1 MLRKVS
7 QLFQSKNSDSPRRR
21 VQAQHTQDI
30 PNNNNPSRDTPPSLP
45 PTCPSEHIPRNIL
58 AFRTITKL
66 LSQIQQEKAFQVSR
80 LEAKLPQ
87 PHQRLE
93 LRLSNA
99 FSTVAVIEHEVVA
112 VVTKRAEE
120 SLQVIACT
128 QTSINQGLLTTPLPP
143 RPLSQVWHL
152 LFTQNDHRSDAETA
166 IHSTAEATISE
177 AKILAGI
184 DFDDD
189 RTLKLYVDEYW

>member
-7 QLFQSKNSDSPRRR
+7 QLFQSKNSDSPCRR

-80 LEAKLPQ
+80 LEAKLPK

-99 FSTVAVIEHEVVA
+99 FATIAVIEHEIVA
-112 VVTKRAEE
+112 VVTKRTPE
-120 SLQVIACT
+120 SLKVFACP
-128 QTSINQGLLTTPLPP
+128 QTPINDGPPITPL
-143 RPLSQVWHL
+143 RSRLLSQIWHL
-152 LFTQNDHRSDAETA
+152 LITQNYRRSDLQPA
-166 IHSTAEATISE
+166 ILSTKEPTIGDVR
-177 AKILAGI
+177 IVTNI
-184 DFDDD
+184 DLDDD
-189 RTLKLYVDEYW
+189 KKLKLYVDEHW

>member
-30 PNNNNPSRDTPPSLP
+30 PNKNNPSRDTPPSRP
-45 PTCPSEHIPRNIL
+45 PTCPSERIPRNIL

-87 PHQRLE
+87 HPERLE

-99 FSTVAVIEHEVVA
+99 FATIAVIEHEIVA
-112 VVTKRAEE
+112 VVTKRTPE
-120 SLQVIACT
+120 SLKVFACPQTPINDGPPIT
-128 QTSINQGLLTTPLPP
+128 QLPS
-143 RPLSQVWHL
+143 RLLSQIWHL
-152 LFTQNDHRSDAETA
+152 LITQNYRRSDLQPA
-166 IHSTAEATISE
+166 ILSTREPTIDDVR
-177 AKILAGI
+177 IVTDI
-184 DFDDD
+184 DLDDD
-189 RTLKLYVDEYW
+189 KKLKLYVDEHW